1 MLLRVLFLELV
12 SLAYTARA
20 FFRRSSSLRTYA
32 GDTSLPGGKF
42 ESGDKDLEDTAVC
55 LVQIVWCAFDIIFAR
70 DEKHLKR

>member
-1 MLLRVLFLELV
+1 MLLRGLFPEFVLV
-12 SLAYTARA
+12 AYAARP

-55 LVQIVWCAFDIIFAR
+55 LVQIVWYAFDIIFAR